1 MLFQREDISNAAVVF
16 QVENVTHPSHPLNRE
31 EISLT
36 CLFRTCQRRKH
47 SVCVCVCE
55 HPDGP
60 KLVAWGQ
67 TPQVE
72 MAAITEYRAATGGL
86 VTKNTQGAITAEVS

>member
-1 MLFQREDISNAAVVF
+1 M
-16 QVENVTHPSHPLNRE
+16 THPGHPVNRE

-36 CLFRTCQRRKH
+36 CPFRTCQRRKH
-47 SVCVCVCE
+47 GVCVCVCVCK
-55 HPDGP
+55 HPEGL

-72 MAAITEYRAATGGL
+72 MAAIREYRAATGGL
-86 VTKNTQGAITAEVS
+86 VTKHIGSHYSRSELRYKHVLKPA